1 MECNDRSQSAKLART
16 EDPRSRPQWN
26 YDVLVYLVQICIS
39 KNTVCLR
46 TGVSELEACCL

>member
-39 KNTVCLR
+39 KNTVPMIQLY
-46 TGVSELEACCL
+46 GVMLNRG